1 MQSRDYRDILTGA
14 LLIAAG
20 LFTAIYASTHYRLGS
35 LLEMGPGMFPTALGY
50 ILAGLGLLV
59 VIPALF
65 RPHPGFDK
73 IEYRSLFAALGS
85 MAAFALLLQ
94 PFGLVPASIVLTLSA
109 SMIGSQLSPF
119 RAMRIAGVIV
129 ALAYVIFLILL
140 GVRVPPFNWPF

>member
-1 MQSRDYRDILTGA
+1 
-14 LLIAAG
+14 
-20 LFTAIYASTHYRLGS
+20 
-35 LLEMGPGMFPTALGY
+35 
-50 ILAGLGLLV
+50 
-59 VIPALF
+59 
-65 RPHPGFDK
+65 
-73 IEYRSLFAALGS
+73 

-94 PFGLVPASIVLTLSA
+94 PVGLVPASIVLTLSA